1 MFDVI
6 ISGAGP
12 AGSVAATILAGA
24 GARVLLLDRA
34 RFPRDKLCGDTVNPG
49 TLATLRRLGL
59 ASRVEPRALPIRGM
73 LLTGERRA
81 IVRGDYGPGFTVSPF
96 CGAISMRPCSRNPCW
111 RARGRGRR
119 ARPGAPRRIGRR
131 QSPVRGVVIAGR
143 DGRDIRIPAPLV
155 IAADGRR
162 SRIALALRLARHP
175 KWPRR
180 WAVGAISTAC
190 RRSTTLVRCTSVR
203 TGTSGSRRASGL
215 ANVCLVTPTRKG
227 FDQPAALLEQAV
239 GDNWYLADRFAS
251 ARLVT
256 PPVVLGLSP
265 STWST
270 LVSRG
275 CCSRAMPPA
284 SSTRSPAMACAS
296 RFAAPSLPRVSPS
309 ARWSGGPA
317 IPR

>member
-1 MFDVI
+1 M
-6 ISGAGP
+6 
-12 AGSVAATILAGA
+12 LARA

-59 ASRVEPRALPIRGM
+59 AWRVEPRALP
-73 LLTGERRA
+73 
-81 IVRGDYGPGFTVSPF
+81 VRGHAAHGRSAAQSCVATTGRGFMVWPF
-96 CGAISMRPCSRNPCW
+96 SGATSTRPCSRNPCW
-111 RARGRGRR
+111 RARVSRKACSFGRR
-119 ARPGAPRRIGRR
+119 CVESAVGRPR
-131 QSPVRGVVIAGR
+131 VRGVVIAGR

-180 WAVGAISTAC
+180 WAVGGYFDGVQEVDD
-190 RRSTTLVRCTSVR
+190 LGRCTSVR
-203 TGTSGSRRASGL
+203 TGTSGSRRCRRARQRLRGDADAQGLRPAGCAARAGRRGGLVSRRPLRVRAPGDTAGRPRASRRRRGQR
-215 ANVCLVTPTRKG
+215 C
-227 FDQPAALLEQAV
+227 
-239 GDNWYLADRFAS
+239 
-251 ARLVT
+251 
-256 PPVVLGLSP
+256 
-265 STWST
+265 
-270 LVSRG
+270 VSRG
-275 CCSRAMPPA
+275 CCSRATPPA
-284 SSTRSPAMACAS
+284 SSTRSPVMACAS